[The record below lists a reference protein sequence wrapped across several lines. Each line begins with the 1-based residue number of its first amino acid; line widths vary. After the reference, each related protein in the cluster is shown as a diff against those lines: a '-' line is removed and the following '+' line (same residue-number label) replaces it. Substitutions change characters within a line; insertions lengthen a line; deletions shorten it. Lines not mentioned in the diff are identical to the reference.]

1 MSKYLLLGDIHLS
14 DRPPSIC
21 TDDYL
26 EDLFVILEHTIGL
39 ETELGVDGVIWSGDV
54 FHHRQANRTSHRTVQ
69 RAIEI
74 VQAYRNLWIVP
85 GNHDLASGDRLESV
99 SDTQPLGVLFKA
111 GAKLLQGWE
120 STGQH
125 PIYGVPWQQHWT
137 DDVVREA
144 LANWVVRF
152 EGNEHIKR
160 SEALIVAHAPLYPPG
175 MELEWENYPTP
186 DWGRM
191 QGAGSCYYGHVHEA
205 HGTYQVGDV
214 TFCNQGAITRG
225 SLHESELN
233 RAIAVTT
240 WSPEEGFVRVDVPH
254 KPADEVFKLMLHH
267 ERQDARLEL
276 DTFLSKAGA
285 ATLEVASI
293 EAIVAHIK
301 TLDLEPA
308 VIKLAEELLA
318 SGS

>member
-1 MSKYLLLGDIHLS
+1 MPRYLLVGDIHLS
-14 DRPPSIC
+14 DRPPSVC
-21 TDDYL
+21 TEDYL
-26 EDLFVILEHTIGL
+26 EDLFVILEHTVHL
-39 ETELGVDGVIWSGDV
+39 ESELSIDGGVVWSGDI

-85 GNHDLASGDRLESV
+85 GNHDLANGDRLESI
-99 SDTQPLGVLFKA
+99 SETQPLGVLLKA

-120 STGQH
+120 ATGEH

-137 DDVVREA
+137 DDVVEKA
-144 LANWVVRF
+144 F
-152 EGNEHIKR
+152 EEWHERGGEDFLQDK
-160 SEALIVAHAPLYPPG
+160 LVVAHAPLYPPG

-186 DWGRM
+186 KWAAY
-191 QGAGSCYYGHVHEA
+191 QGYGYCYFGHVHEA
-205 HGTYQVGDV
+205 HGTFKVGNV
-214 TFCNQGAITRG
+214 TYCNQGAITRG

-254 KPADEVFKLMLHH
+254 KPADEVFKLLVVR
-267 ERQDARLEL
+267 ERQAAKVELE
-276 DTFLSKAGA
+276 TFLQKAGT

-293 EAIVAHIK
+293 EAVLAHIR
-301 TLDLEPA
+301 TLDLSPD

-318 SGS
+318 DSSS